1 MRLLSLVLLLSVD
14 AMCQFDVNTYL
25 ARSSN
30 EVEIQALNAQ
40 MDFLSETDFRSPF
53 FREFEFRMRTRDFE
67 TGFDDFRFRISPLN
81 PYERRANK
89 QYASAIDAQMQSE
102 ILVNYTTVLESRYQI
117 LIKHIYLRNISNS
130 IEQGEQYYRQLM
142 LAKSKV
148 REGGGGSAKDLIQ
161 LDKKLFSI
169 SLKKDNLEAEL
180 ERVEYLIGT
189 GYTFDGDISWN
200 DYPLVSV
207 ESIQNTLEF
216 IDQTDPSTNLYVQN
230 ERNKI
235 RVAENDLEINK
246 QESFSN
252 IGYIQAEY
260 RPYQGETLSETMGM
274 QIGFQLPIVDPDR
287 PDLERRKLRLIEDQ
301 EDVLE
306 MQRDVEMN
314 LFSYKNKLE
323 AAIRQYDKV
332 SLKIESLLKFAP
344 SASTS
349 TVEVLLEL
357 REYKED
363 LQEMQQEI
371 YSQILSSYITLL
383 QYHGL
388 LARAPYRNYLS
399 DEFTEFDMEMPVR

>member
-1 MRLLSLVLLLSVD
+1 MV
-14 AMCQFDVNTYL
+14 
-25 ARSSN
+25 
-30 EVEIQALNAQ
+30 
-40 MDFLSETDFRSPF
+40 
-53 FREFEFRMRTRDFE
+53 
-67 TGFDDFRFRISPLN
+67 
-81 PYERRANK
+81 
-89 QYASAIDAQMQSE
+89 
-102 ILVNYTTVLESRYQI
+102 
-117 LIKHIYLRNISNS
+117 
-130 IEQGEQYYRQLM
+130 
-142 LAKSKV
+142 
-148 REGGGGSAKDLIQ
+148 
-161 LDKKLFSI
+161 
-169 SLKKDNLEAEL
+169 
-180 ERVEYLIGT
+180 YLIGT